1 MLNSKKLLAGLGAV
15 AGLGVAMMPLASVS
29 AVDVTSNTPTGVVR
43 AKIGETLS
51 LTVAESYT
59 DDSSDT
65 VYNGHFVTIGENG
78 KSEELKHTITVKG
91 STINDYKLT
100 MIGYDG
106 ITTLRRVADT
116 TQEVGA
122 AARYDSN
129 TIATGTSIDGETS
142 NWAYKY
148 SADDSTYGSYTAIAA
163 AHNNDNAVLHAPD
176 STTNTAGYTD
186 LHYVKF
192 GISASKNQLAGVYEG
207 QVEYKAVATS
217 AL

>member
-29 AVDVTSNTPTGVVR
+29 AVDVTSDTPTGVIR

-59 DDSSDT
+59 DDSNDA

-78 KSEELKHTITVKG
+78 KNEELKHTITVKG

-106 ITTLRRVADT
+106 VTTLRRVVDT

-148 SADDSTYGSYTAIAA
+148 SADDSTYGDYTAIAA

-176 STTNTAGYTD
+176 
-186 LHYVKF
+186 
-192 GISASKNQLAGVYEG
+192 GVAKDRKS
-207 QVEYKAVATS
+207 VV
-217 AL
+217 